1 MSKPDKIVV
10 FDLDETL
17 GCFVELG
24 MFCDALSS
32 YLKHKLSD
40 NEFNEV
46 LDIFPEF
53 LRPNIINILK
63 YLMSQRN
70 NGKCRKLMIYTNNQG
85 PREWCERISKYFDTK
100 TGGKTFDKIIAA
112 FKVKGEIIEIGRTSH
127 NKSVSDLI
135 RCANLPENTEI
146 CFLDDQYHRLMEEE
160 KVFYINVKP
169 YIFNM
174 PYKDMAL
181 RYLKKCKLNVDNE
194 EFINFINTHMSK
206 YKFTVINK
214 KPEDKDIDLIISKQI
229 MIYLEEFFNK
239 KGKNKTRR
247 KRNIKNKTKRSK

>member
-32 YLKHKLSD
+32 YLKHQLSD

-70 NGKCRKLMIYTNNQG
+70 NGKCRKIMIYTNNQG
-85 PREWCERISKYFDTK
+85 PREWCERISKYFDIK
-100 TGGKTFDKIIAA
+100 TGGKIFDKIIAA

-174 PYKDMAL
+174 PYNEMAS
-181 RYLKKCKLNVDNE
+181 RYLKKGKLNVNSD

-214 KPEDKDIDLIISKQI
+214 RSEDKDIDLIISKQI

-239 KGKNKTRR
+239 NGKNKTRR